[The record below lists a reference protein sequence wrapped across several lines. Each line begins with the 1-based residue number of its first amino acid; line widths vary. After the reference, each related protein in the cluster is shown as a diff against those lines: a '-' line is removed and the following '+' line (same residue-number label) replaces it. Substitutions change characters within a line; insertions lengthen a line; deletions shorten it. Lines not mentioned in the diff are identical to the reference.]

1 MERIFANPGFKHIAD
16 QIISYLDPSSMVNFK
31 QVNQTIAHHFKT
43 YKTCGL
49 FFEKTLKE
57 IESVEKMLEPKFFNP
72 MPEFN
77 VTKKQRKR
85 SNCKKKMYNVF
96 AACQMFGFEC
106 RAMKQI
112 ACKDFPLEIKS
123 FQWENFESMQTEAN
137 KVWQMYRL
145 ICQLRCG
152 IIQTEED
159 LQSYLIPSI
168 GDTYNSFETCP
179 LTLAMES
186 KQDGLVKLMLDNK
199 MLEMCSCKRSQI
211 PKSIMK

>member
-1 MERIFANPGFKHIAD
+1 MLQNK
-16 QIISYLDPSSMVNFK
+16 L
-31 QVNQTIAHHFKT
+31 
-43 YKTCGL
+43 
-49 FFEKTLKE
+49 EKTLKE
-57 IESVEKMLEPKFFNP
+57 TESFEKMLQPKFFNP

-77 VTKKQRKR
+77 ATKKHRKK
-85 SNCKKKMYNVF
+85 SSYKKKMHNVF
-96 AACQMFGFEC
+96 AACQMFGFKC

-123 FQWENFESMQTEAN
+123 FQWENFENMQTEAN

-159 LQSYLIPSI
+159 LQLFLIPSI
-168 GDTYNSFETCP
+168 VDTYNSFEICP

-186 KQDGLVKLMLDNK
+186 KQ
-199 MLEMCSCKRSQI
+199 EPRS
-211 PKSIMK
+211 S